1 MTIIQILSNRLEF
14 EVESNIIENLDR
26 LIDDVLALNSKLVLL
41 VGPPQSE
48 KSNLLG
54 QLAARRQVRV
64 LCLGANLGRELLTV
78 PSTRRHLQASDVL
91 KGLADRFASQGLLLM
106 DNIELLFDRT
116 LQLSPLDLLKRH
128 AQARRVV
135 AVWPGDLRDD
145 RLSYATKG
153 HPEHQDYGIEGL
165 VPFKI
170 H

>member
-1 MTIIQILSNRLEF
+1 MIEKLHGI
-14 EVESNIIENLDR
+14 VEDISG
-26 LIDDVLALNSKLVLL
+26 LNSKLVLL
-41 VGPPQSE
+41 IGPPRSG

-64 LCLGANLGRELLTV
+64 LSIGATLGRELLTV
-78 PSTRRHLQASDVL
+78 PSTRRQLQAADLL
-91 KGLADRFASQGLLLM
+91 KDLADDFASHGLLLM

-128 AQARRVV
+128 AHARRVV
-135 AVWPGDLRDD
+135 AVWPGDLRED
-145 RLSYATKG
+145 RLSYATTG
-153 HPEHQDYGIEGL
+153 HPEHQDYGIDGL